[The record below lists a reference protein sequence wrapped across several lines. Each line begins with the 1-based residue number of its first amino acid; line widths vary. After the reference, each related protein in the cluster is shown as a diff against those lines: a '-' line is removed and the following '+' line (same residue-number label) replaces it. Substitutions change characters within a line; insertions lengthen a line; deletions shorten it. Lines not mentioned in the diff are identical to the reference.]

1 MSDIETSRG
10 AAEARVQQFMADYD
24 AEWRRAAPAFD
35 RDRRD
40 PDVDP
45 FELWRERM
53 AETTRAHFI
62 ERAGTDLGSSFSN
75 PPEYGPAAEQIVDA
89 DVEDGVAYVRT
100 RSTSPLPRIHEYV
113 LHEQGG
119 DWRIAGIEQY
129 FGDPTQPFVSRA
141 DAEARLDEVSPTAA
155 FGELPDAQARL
166 DETHNFTEREVTVRG
181 ETTTAEV
188 SSVGTLVTSSG
199 VLSVLDFG
207 YDNDDARPL
216 ARSVAPGAYPVDRV
230 TGFGRNAAV
239 RVRFSDHDPV
249 AWHPAAI
256 PGSGHVFGVDAG
268 SACIV
273 DHVAYAS
280 MTKRAKAARYAQFVA
295 APRPAAVEVSLDA
308 GDTGIVVDSGY
319 GDGSYPAYWGVD
331 ADGEVSQLVV
341 DFMLLVDEDE
351 DGTLVHR

>member
-1 MSDIETSRG
+1 MTTVGLEGRLCC
-10 AAEARVQQFMADYD
+10 ANEAEAALVRRHLPAHIRLTH
-24 AEWRRAAPAFD
+24 AEPGCLAFTVEPSD
-35 RDRRD
+35 
-40 PDVDP
+40 DP
-45 FELWRERM
+45 FVWTVRER
-53 AETTRAHFI
+53 F
-62 ERAGTDLGSSFSN
+62 
-75 PPEYGPAAEQIVDA
+75 VDA
-89 DVEDGVAYVRT
+89 A
-100 RSTSPLPRIHEYV
+100 S
-113 LHEQGG
+113 
-119 DWRIAGIEQY
+119 
-129 FGDPTQPFVSRA
+129 F
-141 DAEARLDEVSPTAA
+141 EAH
-155 FGELPDAQARL
+155 QARL

-273 DHVAYAS
+273 DYVAYAS

-319 GDGSYPAYWGVD
+319 GDGSYPVYWGVD
-331 ADGEVSQLVV
+331 ADGEVAQLVV

-351 DGTLVHR
+351 DEDGTLVHR